1 MNFSYGFVET
11 RGFIAAIEAADA
23 MLKAAKVELVSRRKA
38 GGALV
43 MVIVKGRLD
52 ACRAAV
58 DAGSAAADRIG
69 ELISA
74 HVIPNPYGDTEQ
86 LVSQYLG
93 GRKKK
98 KQAQAV
104 KSTAQKKQPVQKR
117 VTKEKKAIA
126 PTRRKQTVPSE
137 KKEAPKKAIPSKA
150 EREEK
155 ATRKTAKKTDS
166 FSPQEKLLHLMTAAP
181 EGITL
186 TQLAD
191 AFGTPAADVR
201 VLIKKL
207 MDRGVVE
214 KVQKKYFLINGGQTK

>member
-43 MVIVKGRLD
+43 MIIVKGRLD

-58 DAGSAAADRIG
+58 DTGSAAADRIG
-69 ELISA
+69 ELVSA
-74 HVIPNPYGDTEQ
+74 HVISNPYDDTEE

-98 KQAQAV
+98 KQAQEKPTKPV
-104 KSTAQKKQPVQKR
+104 KAQPPKTKSVKQSVPKAKTPVSPKPRPKTVKKPD
-117 VTKEKKAIA
+117 T
-126 PTRRKQTVPSE
+126 
-137 KKEAPKKAIPSKA
+137 
-150 EREEK
+150 
-155 ATRKTAKKTDS
+155 
-166 FSPQEKLLHLMTAAP
+166 FSPQEKLLHLITAAP
-181 EGITL
+181 KGITL
-186 TQLAD
+186 AQLAD
-191 AFGTPAADVR
+191 AFGKPAAEIR

-207 MDRGVVE
+207 MDHGVVE
-214 KVQKKYFLINGGQTK
+214 KVQKKYFLINGRSAK

>member
-23 MLKAAKVELVSRRKA
+23 MLKAAKVEIVSRRKA

-58 DAGSAAADRIG
+58 DAGCAAADRIG
-69 ELISA
+69 ELVSA
-74 HVIPNPYGDTEQ
+74 HVISNPYDDTEQ

-98 KQAQAV
+98 KQAKAAESIREKKSEVTPTEEKGKRNAPVRKQKKSTPAV
-104 KSTAQKKQPVQKR
+104 K
-117 VTKEKKAIA
+117 KA
-126 PTRRKQTVPSE
+126 
-137 KKEAPKKAIPSKA
+137 APKKQAP
-150 EREEK
+150 EK
-155 ATRKTAKKTDS
+155 TETAPQKLRKTVKKTDS
-166 FSPQEKLLHLMTAAP
+166 FSPQEKLLHLIKAAP
-181 EGITL
+181 RGITL
-186 TQLAD
+186 TQLSE
-191 AFGTPAADVR
+191 AFKKPAAEIR

-214 KVQKKYFLINGGQTK
+214 KVQKRYFLINGRQGK